1 MTISNENRGFISSM
15 IDYYVSTASS
25 YKELARVY
33 AGFADSV
40 EDVAFGMIVGSI
52 YYSFMQTCQS
62 QQAAAGLE
70 EINEFNE
77 IIKERAPEI
86 RDAVSESG
94 SEPLAESPGGPRQDG
109 QAVL

>member
-1 MTISNENRGFISSM
+1 MAISKENREFISSL

-40 EDVAFGMIVGSI
+40 EDVALGMIVGSI

-62 QQAAAGLE
+62 QQAAPGLE

-77 IIKERAPEI
+77 IIKERASEI
-86 RDAVSESG
+86 REAVSGSD
-94 SEPLAESPGGPRQDG
+94 SEPQAEPPGDSRRDG